1 VSLSHGTAIEI
12 QSAGGFMGRRH
23 FQKNRDKMNQTQKI
37 ILKKLDLI
45 IFLLKAIL
53 RKEHVM
59 SQELEALSAQVQ
71 ANEDLEASAITLIQ
85 GIAEQLAAAKE
96 DPAKIQ
102 ELADSLKASAANL
115 SAAIVANTPAA
126 T

>member
-12 QSAGGFMGRRH
+12 PAGGLWPPAFS
-23 FQKNRDKMNQTQKI
+23 KNRDKMNQTQKI

-45 IFLLKAIL
+45 IFLLKTLL

-59 SQELEALSAQVQ
+59 SQELDALSAQVQ
-71 ANEDLEASAITLIQ
+71 ANTDLEASAITLIQ
-85 GIAEQLAAAKE
+85 GIAAQLEAAKE
-96 DPAKIQ
+96 DPAKVQ
-102 ELADSLKASAANL
+102 ALAESLKASASNL

-126 T
+126 

>member
-1 VSLSHGTAIEI
+1 VYFSHGTAIEI
-12 QSAGGFMGRRH
+12 QSAGGVIRPPAFS
-23 FQKNRDKMNQTQKI
+23 KNRDKMNQPQKI
-37 ILKKLDLI
+37 IFKKLDLI
-45 IFLLKAIL
+45 IFLLKTLL
-53 RKEHVM
+53 RKEHIM
-59 SQELEALSAQVQ
+59 SQELDALSAQVQ

-102 ELADSLKASAANL
+102 ELADNLKASAANL

-126 T
+126 